1 MNISELLNVVNS
13 LVPLKYAFEDDYVGI
28 TIGSE
33 QDEVKGVVIGHELD
47 KSLLEYCKNKY
58 VNTVISYHPPS
69 FKKVAEDDD
78 TETMLPEMITKE
90 FMDNSIN
97 VITLH
102 TAQDVCDGGN
112 ADTLVEILNMKNTQ
126 TFAHTFGNFGAGRIG
141 DIEGLSNDEFKKL
154 VEYKL
159 NTNSIRTNEYFDK
172 LKEINKIAILP
183 GSGTQFIDEILEKVD
198 VFVTGDISHRYL
210 LKADDANMGLLQV
223 GHITT
228 EIPGMKKFV
237 ENINK
242 ALNQELE
249 YLYKDFYE

>member
-1 MNISELLNVVNS
+1 VNISELLNVVNS

-33 QDEVKGVVIGHELD
+33 QDEVKGIVIGHELD

-112 ADTLVEILNMKNTQ
+112 ADTLVEIFNLKNTK

-228 EIPGMKKFV
+228 EIPGMKKFA

>member
-33 QDEVKGVVIGHELD
+33 QDEVKGIVIGHELD

-112 ADTLVEILNMKNTQ
+112 ADTLVEIFNLKNTK

-154 VEYKL
+154 VECKL

-228 EIPGMKKFV
+228 EIPGMKTV
-237 ENINK
+237 SYTHLTLPTICSV
-242 ALNQELE
+242 
-249 YLYKDFYE
+249 